1 MKLSRA
7 VLLLSVGWFLAGAVV
22 GESAELLDVRTAVDP
37 KITTFFLQIPGPV
50 TYTPAWIG
58 SRTYAIDLTGVT
70 TGRSSNDQT
79 LSSPLVSS
87 YRVLNYQGAGGA
99 PHVRLEVTLKQEAQ
113 VDAKQH
119 QDGIEIQFREA
130 SARDSAPD
138 SNVSGAALPAVP
150 ARVTPGTA
158 IREIQ
163 VARRDDNSAVEVEIF
178 GNGSLDF
185 RTMQLSNP
193 ERLVLDILNVT
204 NRIRQKDLA
213 VNSPPL
219 RSVRVGQFS
228 RSPMVSRVVLDLDS
242 KTPFQV
248 RPQSDSLVVTLNDS
262 RGQSRKA
269 EAPAPQPAGNQL
281 EETAPSKV
289 SEATIGDFGNKVQV
303 NNTQSLQDF
312 PSQPLGSVP
321 RELAPPVP
329 ADSVP
334 STATAILPPEPAPH
348 SEAEAV
354 TAEPSSVPAPGR
366 TETIHRPEVATA
378 EPVEAAKAASDS
390 TLPERPKL
398 PEVVSEPAVP
408 QSLDSVPASA
418 SNGVP
423 STQVPASTGSTPSS
437 DNISGAALLPKA
449 DANPAQ
455 PKPKVL
461 LAQEIPAPPG
471 APTAPPPAVPSQQT
485 EPAPTT
491 PPPAPVGPTAIAS
504 ALPHHPTY
512 SGEPI
517 SVNLKDVDLKDFFRL
532 IHEISGLNIVLDPT
546 VSGMVTVV
554 LDEVPWDQ
562 ALEIVMKNN
571 GLAKEVQGNVV
582 RIAKIST
589 LESEQKQARDLAIAA
604 EQAQPRTTVTRT
616 LSYAKA
622 LDLIPT
628 LRRFLSARG
637 DIIQDNRTNT
647 LIITDIAD
655 NIPQFDRLIQIL
667 DRKTQQVEIEA
678 RVVSASRSFA
688 REIGT
693 QLAASGLTGNV
704 VLGGAGVVGT
714 SPINRSVTP
723 PLFSSTSGI
732 GGTAPLPQPPS
743 AAAQP
748 LLTNL
753 GAAGATS
760 GLTFLLTSGST
771 FALDAI
777 ITAAESRGVGK
788 LLSRPKIITQNNTEA
803 TVKQGVRI
811 PLQTTINNTISV
823 QYIDVVLRLTVTP
836 QITADGTIFLKTDI
850 ENTSIDPGIS
860 VVPGQFALDTQAAQ
874 TQVLVSNGGT
884 VFFGGVV
891 ANINRVAEEQ
901 VPLLGSVPLVGN
913 LFKHKATTSTT
924 NELLFFITPRIVQ
937 S

>member
-1 MKLSRA
+1 MKSSRA
-7 VLLLSVGWFLAGAVV
+7 VLVLSVGWFLAGAVA
-22 GESAELLDVRTAVDP
+22 GESAELLNLRTAVDQ
-37 KITTFFLQIPGPV
+37 KTTTLFLQISAPV
-50 TYTPAWIG
+50 DFTPAWVG
-58 SRTYAIDLTGVT
+58 SRMYAIDLTGVT
-70 TGRSSNDQT
+70 TGRSSNSQP
-79 LSSPLVSS
+79 LLSPLVSS

-113 VDAKQH
+113 VEAKQS
-119 QDGIEIQFREA
+119 QEGIEIQFRGA
-130 SARDSAPD
+130 SAQTSVTDSSASGNAPSAPPTR
-138 SNVSGAALPAVP
+138 ATRA
-150 ARVTPGTA
+150 TA
-158 IREIQ
+158 IRKVQ
-163 VARRDDNSAVEVEIF
+163 VAKRGDNSAVEVEIF
-178 GNGSLDF
+178 GDGALDF

-204 NRIRQKDLA
+204 NRIQQRDLPI
-213 VNSPPL
+213 NTPPL
-219 RSVRVGQFS
+219 RAVRVGQFS

-248 RPQSDSLVVTLNDS
+248 RPQSDSLVVTLSDS
-262 RGQSRKA
+262 GSQSHEA
-269 EAPAPQPAGNQL
+269 EPPAPQQAAKLPQ
-281 EETAPSKV
+281 
-289 SEATIGDFGNKVQV
+289 EAALSDVAVAQARDSGPKDID
-303 NNTQSLQDF
+303 
-312 PSQPLGSVP
+312 SQPLQDSPRQDSESVSH
-321 RELAPPVP
+321 ELAPPSPTPAQQTAPGTPVP
-329 ADSVP
+329 ISAHQNTPGTPVRADSEQT
-334 STATAILPPEPAPH
+334 TAHVNLPPEPAPLP
-348 SEAEAV
+348 EAETVAALPSIASAPSRSV
-354 TAEPSSVPAPGR
+354 TSHGPDS
-366 TETIHRPEVATA
+366 ATV
-378 EPVEAAKAASDS
+378 EPVETTK
-390 TLPERPKL
+390 
-398 PEVVSEPAVP
+398 AVP
-408 QSLDSVPASA
+408 ATVP
-418 SNGVP
+418 
-423 STQVPASTGSTPSS
+423 
-437 DNISGAALLPKA
+437 
-449 DANPAQ
+449 PAQ
-455 PKPKVL
+455 PEPKVL
-461 LAQEIPAPPG
+461 LAQQIPATPG
-471 APTAPPPAVPSQQT
+471 APTVPPLAAPVQQT
-485 EPAPTT
+485 EPTPTAPA
-491 PPPAPVGPTAIAS
+491 PLPVGPTAIAS
-504 ALPHHPTY
+504 GLPQRPTY
-512 SGEPI
+512 TGEPI

-554 LDEVPWDQ
+554 LNDVPWDQ
-562 ALEIVMKNN
+562 ALDIVMRNN

-582 RIAKIST
+582 RIAKLST
-589 LESEQKQARDLAIAA
+589 LESERKQERDLAVAA
-604 EQAQPRTTVTRT
+604 EQALPRTTVTRT

-628 LRRFLSARG
+628 LRKFLSARG

-647 LIITDIAD
+647 LIITDIPD

-723 PLFSSTSGI
+723 PLFSTTSGI

-753 GAAGATS
+753 PAAGATS

-777 ITAAESRGVGK
+777 ITAAESRGIGK

-823 QYIDVVLRLTVTP
+823 QYVDVVLRLTVTP

-850 ENTSIDPGIS
+850 ENTSIDPGIATA
-860 VVPGQFALDTQAAQ
+860 PGQFGLDTQAAQ

-891 ANINRVAEEQ
+891 ANINRVAETQ